1 MSADRVHHP
10 YSPSTLQ
17 CREACPKYQ
26 PTQSENEASIMGTLQ
41 HNAVESDQDDDR
53 IPDYKAMVVAQC
65 KEYAN
70 SRIAAFGPGATVLRE
85 VYLPVDDEI
94 VSLPGGAPL
103 FRHTTAGYL
112 DLGIVNV
119 PQTHAEIIDWKFGKN
134 AVSHAKENLQGIA
147 YMLGVKKLFPGLE
160 TCTVRFFQPYLDDE
174 PSSHT
179 FDISNPDSYLLRIR
193 TVVLRAVEAAEDPGD
208 FSSARATVGTC
219 LFCQLVGRC
228 PKVAELVIQVGK
240 KYAPLVV
247 PADINT
253 VSLEDPAMVSQGM
266 KLAQVV
272 KLWAESFRKNATQK
286 AINDE
291 DFIPEGYVLVPQ
303 QRLSIR
309 KAKQVGEIAKR
320 FLPPEHADKIEAMY
334 DIALT
339 PIDKLVELV
348 APRGMK
354 EKTQEA
360 FRQALVDEGAAEMG
374 QSFSVL
380 RMATDKDSG
389 KTASR

>member
-1 MSADRVHHP
+1 
-10 YSPSTLQ
+10 
-17 CREACPKYQ
+17 
-26 PTQSENEASIMGTLQ
+26 
-41 HNAVESDQDDDR
+41 
-53 IPDYKAMVVAQC
+53 
-65 KEYAN
+65 
-70 SRIAAFGPGATVLRE
+70 
-85 VYLPVDDEI
+85 
-94 VSLPGGAPL
+94 
-103 FRHTTAGYL
+103 
-112 DLGIVNV
+112 
-119 PQTHAEIIDWKFGKN
+119 
-134 AVSHAKENLQGIA
+134 
-147 YMLGVKKLFPGLE
+147 
-160 TCTVRFFQPYLDDE
+160 
-174 PSSHT
+174 
-179 FDISNPDSYLLRIR
+179 
-193 TVVLRAVEAAEDPGD
+193 
-208 FSSARATVGTC
+208 
-219 LFCQLVGRC
+219 LVGRC
-228 PKVAELVIQVGK
+228 HKVAELVIQVGK